1 MEKCPIFNTV
11 QARTKPIHIS
21 DVHKALARTYNMRY
35 QERKQYFAEQGMY
48 FQKVKEYYP
57 VVTKLNKLYRMSDL
71 TFYQQKYDDLLY
83 NYFTETIIMRP
94 RKNQPH
100 PKRDQ
105 HKGRENESE
114 PSGEL

>member
-11 QARTKPIHIS
+11 QARTKPIHIG

-35 QERKQYFAEQGMY
+35 QERKQYFAEKGMY

-57 VVTKLNKLYRMSDL
+57 IVTKLNKLYRMSDL

-94 RKNQPH
+94 RKYQPDPQRH
-100 PKRDQ
+100 Q
-105 HKGRENESE
+105 HKRSDDEGK
-114 PSGEL
+114 PTGEL

>member
-11 QARTKPIHIS
+11 QARTKPIHIT
-21 DVHKALARTYNMRY
+21 DVQKAMARTYNMRY

-57 VVTKLNKLYRMSDL
+57 IVTKLNKLLLTSDV
-71 TFYQQKYDDLLY
+71 TFYQQKYEDLLY
-83 NYFTETIIMRP
+83 NHFTEPIIMRP

-100 PKRDQ
+100 SQRNQ
-105 HKGRENESE
+105 YKGGDYKGK
-114 PSGEL
+114 PPGEF